1 MADNCII
8 GPVRIADPYLV
19 SEVEPLDKEGKEF
32 FKVRCTK
39 PQARQLLGLVSYFT
53 EKTVNGRKV
62 YNLNGGYGVIP
73 IDASVN
79 VSDGLIRPRGL
90 YLVEDVLTDLR
101 PASPNSVVGLTVRK
115 LSDDFTGLL
124 DMDYTTGYNDGTAL
138 ASTYPPGEKSKKF
151 TDEFS
156 SFDSAVWNT
165 PIRSGLSSSSI
176 TASGGDLTLTGKA
189 SSDGVWGYI
198 LTSCKTVLN
207 PPFTMEFGLEWVA
220 PAPSGR
226 AHYVALMLTS
236 ANPTTTNPYNYE
248 GFRINVT
255 VSATT
260 TTIYVNE
267 FKGGVASVKYKTTL
281 TPSQKAPTFLL
292 SIDSAGKLTL
302 KLDKNGGTN
311 YSTKLTGYKS
321 TVSFGSGY
329 YLSYWFGNNSSTTAT
344 VKSER
349 VEVYSYTDLQGRNVV
364 LLPANSTPVTTPS
377 STRVSEDGNI
387 PVYVNPTGNIEYST
401 TSANFFKG
409 SVKAW
414 NSNYPDGVSR
424 LVTSVWD
431 VLKVGDFYL
440 TNGLVKLVPIATGV
454 EFYYWNGSAYVL
466 LNTFTTGTITN
477 LKPLYVSPERFT
489 LQVNDTE
496 WTLFRGKL
504 FVYVSHPYTELKY
517 TVGDVYYHDGDYNTP
532 GTGGVDETMLT
543 QFYTIVFTP
552 YNVFS
557 KNVYSGT
564 DTLGDTTGFRPQGS
578 ATIESS
584 TLYPDTGTRT
594 LKCQMSAGT
603 GNGFNTFPYPRVR
616 AGSYVSG
623 RMYLAGSGTVV
634 LQLNERDSD
643 DTIINTTTSA
653 PITLTTTPTRYSVN
667 AIFSDAGVKAGM
679 KVLNNSSSNP
689 ATVYADSITMCPS
702 YQLKHPGTR
711 APSEDNKYA
720 MFILKQDPTTIQSDS
735 IPASS
740 LTTIGFFDQT
750 NHYGGTHS
758 YYNLIREAMIKT
770 LQQIGVK

>member
-19 SEVEPLDKEGKEF
+19 SDVEPLDKEGKEF

-39 PQARQLLGLVSYFT
+39 PQARQLLGLVSHFT

-73 IDASVN
+73 IDASTN
-79 VSDGLIRPRGL
+79 ISDGLIRPRGL

-101 PASPNSVVGLTVRK
+101 PASPTSVVGLTVRK
-115 LSDDFTGLL
+115 LSDNFSGYL

-138 ASTYPPGEKSKKF
+138 ASTYPPGAKSNKF
-151 TDEFS
+151 RDEFT

-165 PIRSGLSSSSI
+165 PIHRGLSSGSI

-189 SSDGVWGYI
+189 SSSGVWGYI

-220 PAPSGR
+220 AAPSGR

-236 ANPTTTNPYNYE
+236 ANPTTTRPHSYE

-260 TTIYVNE
+260 TNLYVEE
-267 FKGGVASVKYKTTL
+267 FKGGVASVKYKTPL
-281 TPSQKAPTFLL
+281 TSSQKTPTFLL
-292 SIDSAGKLTL
+292 SVDSAGKLTI
-302 KLDKNGGTN
+302 KLDKNGGTP
-311 YSTKLTGYKS
+311 YSTILRGYNS

-329 YLSYWFGNNSSTTAT
+329 YLSYWLGNNSSATAT

-364 LLPANSTPVTTPS
+364 LLPANSTPVTTPT
-377 STRVSEDGNI
+377 STRVSEEGNI
-387 PVYVNPTGNIEYST
+387 PVYVNPTGNLEYST
-401 TSANFFKG
+401 TPANFFKG
-409 SVKAW
+409 SVKGW

-424 LVTSVWD
+424 LVTSIWD

-440 TNGLVKLVPIATGV
+440 TNGLVKLVPISTGV
-454 EFYYWNGSAYVL
+454 EFYYWDGSAYVL

-496 WTLFRGKL
+496 WTLSRGKP
-504 FVYVSHPYTELKY
+504 FVYVSHPHTDISYV
-517 TVGDVYYHDGDYNTP
+517 VGDVYYHDGYYNTP

-543 QFYTIVFTP
+543 QNYILVFTP

-557 KNVYSGT
+557 QNVQTGT
-564 DTLGDTTGFRPQGS
+564 DTLGNTTGFIAQGS

-584 TLYPDTGTRT
+584 TLYPDVGTRS
-594 LKCQMSAGT
+594 LKCQMAAGKS
-603 GNGFNTFPYPRVR
+603 NGFDTYPYPRIR

-623 RMYLAGSGTVV
+623 RMYLAGSGEVV
-634 LQLNERDSD
+634 LQLMERNSADA
-643 DTIINTTTSA
+643 IISTTTSS
-653 PITLTTTPTRYSVN
+653 PITLTTTPTRYDVN
-667 AIFSDAGVKAGM
+667 TIFSDEGVKAGM
-679 KVLNNSSSNP
+679 KVVNNSSSNP
-689 ATVYADSITMCPS
+689 ATVYADTITMCPS
-702 YQLKHPGTR
+702 YKLEHPGSR
-711 APSEDNKYA
+711 APNNKYRYG
-720 MFILKQDPTTIQSDS
+720 MFILKQDPTTIQSDR

-750 NHYGGTHS
+750 INYSWAHS
-758 YYNLIREAMIKT
+758 YYNIIREAMIKT
-770 LQQIGVK
+770 LQQVGVK